1 MTTLTDIQIEEMII
15 KAKNKPPIPKHLF
28 AQEIAFDHDRELM
41 TVKLKNGYNM
51 VFSLDEF
58 GRLKK
63 ATPQQRENWEFIAGG
78 VGVHWEDIDEDL
90 SVKGFIRSYIE
101 KTKSFIAE
109 NESVVA

>member
-1 MTTLTDIQIEEMII
+1 MNVLSDIEI
-15 KAKNKPPIPKHLF
+15 KNAKKNRLPKQLF

-41 TVKLKNGYNM
+41 TVKLKNSYNM

-58 GRLKK
+58 PRLKK
-63 ATPQQRENWEFIAGG
+63 ATSQQRENWEFIAGG
-78 VGVHWEDIDEDL
+78 VGIHWEDIDEDL
-90 SVKGFIRSYIE
+90 SVKGFIRSYIK

>member
-1 MTTLTDIQIEEMII
+1 MKE
-15 KAKNKPPIPKHLF
+15 ARKNNLPEHLF
-28 AQEIAFDHDRELM
+28 ANKITFDHNQELM
-41 TVKLKNGYNM
+41 TVILKNGYTM
-51 VFSLDEF
+51 VFLLHEF
-58 GRLKK
+58 QSQRLKK

-90 SVKGFIRSYIE
+90 SVKGFIRSYIK

>member
-1 MTTLTDIQIEEMII
+1 MKSLTDDIVKRAMKEAQ
-15 KAKNKPPIPKHLF
+15 KNNLPEHLF
-28 AQEIAFDHDRELM
+28 ANKITFDHNQELM

-58 GRLKK
+58 ERLKK
-63 ATPQQRENWEFIAGG
+63 AAPKQRENWEFIAGG

-109 NESVVA
+109 NESIVA

>member
-1 MTTLTDIQIEEMII
+1 MNVLSDIEI
-15 KAKNKPPIPKHLF
+15 KNAKKNRLPKQLF

-41 TVKLKNGYNM
+41 TVILKNGYTM
-51 VFSLDEF
+51 FFSLDEF
-58 GRLKK
+58 QSQRLKK
-63 ATPQQRENWEFIAGG
+63 ATPKQRENWEFIAGG

-90 SVKGFIRSYIE
+90 SVKGFIRSYIK

>member
-1 MTTLTDIQIEEMII
+1 MNVLSDIEI
-15 KAKNKPPIPKHLF
+15 KNAKKNRLPKQLF

-58 GRLKK
+58 ERFKK
-63 ATPQQRENWEFIAGG
+63 ATSQQRENWEFIAGG